1 MDRRVFL
8 ALVLFALVIIVPS
21 LIWPA
26 KPVRRPDGQTDSLS
40 RPAAGLDS
48 TPSDTQR
55 TGAPLKTL
63 AVQPSSRLSLPA
75 DTVWVT
81 TPLIRL
87 GLSTRGGAIVS
98 ARLAQYRSFAAGD
111 TTRAAE
117 LVPDGRP
124 FLAQRIALGPDTLN
138 FTDLSFTP
146 SARVL
151 SVAGEPATLTFTAQH
166 GSSTVTLGYT
176 FRPDAYQIDVTGRV
190 TGLGAGGAQVLVGL
204 GDGLRNTEADSVGS
218 FRDYGVVTKSA
229 KTELRRFGSVRE
241 GERVVLDGPFEWAGV
256 KSKYFLL
263 GALAIEPGQP
273 QFAGVVAVGGPRP
286 DSAKGFFGGK
296 SALATQTT
304 VSVTLPTP
312 PSGDF
317 RFALYLGPLEHRRL
331 AAMGHDLDDANPY
344 GWALFRPIIR
354 WVAVVVTDVL
364 LWGHEHI
371 RLAYGWL
378 LIFFGVLIRLL
389 LWPLNQRAMASQMR
403 MQAVAPLLKE
413 VQTKYKND
421 PERQQRETLKIYRE
435 HKVNPLG
442 GCLPMLIPYPM
453 LLALYFVF
461 QYTIELRG
469 AAFLWLPDL
478 SRFDPFF
485 ALPILLG
492 LSMFVLS
499 KVGQKGM
506 PPNPQTATML
516 YMMPAMMTFI
526 FLRLS
531 SGLNLYYL
539 VSNLCSIP
547 QQWLIAKRRLAEQG
561 KRAGSP

>member
-21 LIWPA
+21 LIWPS
-26 KPVRRPDGQTDSLS
+26 KPVT
-40 RPAAGLDS
+40 PAAGHPDS
-48 TPSDTQR
+48 LVAAES
-55 TGAPLKTL
+55 LKTKPADWTAPQL
-63 AVQPSSRLSLPA
+63 SQPTNRPTTSRPMTLPA

-81 TPLIRL
+81 TPLLRL
-87 GLSTRGGAIVS
+87 GLSTRGGTVVS
-98 ARLAQYRSFAAGD
+98 ARLSQYRSFAAGD
-111 TTRAAE
+111 TGHTAE
-117 LVPDGRP
+117 LVPAGRP
-124 FLAQRIALGPDTLN
+124 FLAQRLAVGSDTLSLS
-138 FTDLSFTP
+138 DLSFTP
-146 SARVL
+146 SARVM
-151 SVAGEPATLTFTAQH
+151 SVAGEPATLTFTANR
-166 GSSTVTLGYT
+166 GASTITLAYT
-176 FRPDAYQIDVTGRV
+176 FRPDAYQIDVAGRA
-190 TGLGAGGAQVLVGL
+190 TGLGANGAVVLVGL

-229 KTELRRFGSVRE
+229 KTELRRFGSVNV
-241 GERVVLDGPFEWAGV
+241 GERVVMDGPFEWAGV

-263 GALAIEPGQP
+263 GALAIQAGQP

-296 SALATQTT
+296 SAIATQTA
-304 VSVTLPTP
+304 VSVTLPAP
-312 PSGDF
+312 PSGEF
-317 RFALYLGPLEHRRL
+317 RFAVYLGPLEHRRL

-354 WVAVVVTDVL
+354 AVAVVVTDVL
-364 LWGHEHI
+364 LWGHEHFS
-371 RLAYGWL
+371 LAYGWL

-478 SRFDPFF
+478 ARFDPYF
-485 ALPILLG
+485 ALPVLLG

-499 KVGQKGM
+499 KVGQKGL

-547 QQWLIAKRRLAEQG
+547 QQWLIAKRRLADQG
-561 KRAGSP
+561 KRAGRT